1 MKFRFESLLQDRKNK
16 ENLLQKELG
25 DILEHKQAQQNQQ
38 EFMQKTRN
46 NNLKQINHRMTQD
59 LNVDTYVLYN
69 NFFNGNH
76 LQKERQQKII
86 SEVDVRADAKRQEL
100 VEVRRKRRT
109 MEILKERDLRA
120 HKKKLAKIETEMMNE
135 IASNYWR
142 LSS

>member
-1 MKFRFESLLQDRKNK
+1 MKFRFESLLQVRKNK

-59 LNVDTYVLYN
+59 LNVDTYILYN
-69 NFFNGNH
+69 NFFSGNY
-76 LQKERQQKII
+76 LQKERQRIII
-86 SEVDVRADAKRQEL
+86 SEVDARANLKRQEL

-109 MEILKERDLRA
+109 MEILKERDLKA
-120 HKKKLAKIETEMMNE
+120 YHEKLAKIETVMMDE
-135 IASNYWR
+135 IASNHWR
-142 LSS
+142 LNS